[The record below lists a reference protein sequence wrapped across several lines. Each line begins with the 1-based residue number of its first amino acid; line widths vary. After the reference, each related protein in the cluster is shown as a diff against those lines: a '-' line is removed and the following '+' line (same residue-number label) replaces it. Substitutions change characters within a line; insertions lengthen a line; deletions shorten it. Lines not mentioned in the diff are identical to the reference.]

1 MKIEDI
7 TDFLPKYPNISNYS
21 EDFLNPYDE
30 NFNLSIFKKKEFY
43 DNKLNAYED
52 LPKKGELLKSQKTIA
67 NFFSS
72 HTPYDRM
79 LLIWEMGVG
88 KTCAAVGAIEQIRKE
103 KSTLTGAI
111 ILVRGKGLIDNF
123 KDELVKK
130 CTDGVYIPKGF
141 KNLSEGQKVAR
152 INKLVAEYYT
162 FYKFFEM
169 GKTITYMTDE
179 QIIEEF
185 SNKIIIIDEVHN
197 IRLKEIIK
205 HKQKKGEET
214 IPKETIYVYKQI
226 HRMLHLVKNCKI
238 LIMSGTPIKD
248 KIPEFANIMNL
259 ILPIDEQLPTKQK
272 FLNDYF
278 NFDEELPELERT
290 YIIKKNKVKYL
301 KSLLKGK
308 VSYLKAISSTVKKE
322 FIGDKNVGGLKHFI
336 VYKNFMN
343 SNKIKFGDT
352 LTSQSDIYKTTFE
365 QDKKIDKKIETDN
378 IYLDSRQASLF
389 VFPDGTYGNKGFNK
403 WITKNK
409 NIKLASGKRKGGE
422 YYSYSLNPEL
432 KKLIL
437 EPDDDE
443 NFTKSLLNL
452 KKYSTKYASV
462 IKNIL
467 KASKEKKSSFV
478 YCSLVEGSGAMLF
491 SFLLELFGFSKAS
504 SGVNTKAKRYAFF
517 TSDTGDADIKKIRD
531 RFNNP
536 DNLYG
541 EYINVIIGSKLISEG
556 YSFKNIQEEHIL
568 TPHWNYAET
577 AQAIARG
584 YRFGSHKDLI
594 DNQVKLLAL
603 KNGINPEKYVSK
615 NKQIDFKLLSE
626 AINTKLGKA
635 VNSPLDIVKPVLKIY
650 QYVSIPT
657 KKRADGK
664 SETQTNLSIDI
675 LMYKRSEIKDFNI
688 KHIERLIK
696 ESAFDCALNYD
707 RNFREGYDNQVEC
720 DYTDCEYTCDGIP
733 SNLYKES
740 KDEYDEEQNKL
751 EEQENYSSE
760 EEGEEEDEVDEDETD
775 DETEEDE
782 TDEDET
788 DDETDKDETDDETE
802 EETEE
807 DELTFKKN
815 DYVLFTGYN
824 KRSLDAFGKD
834 ILIGEIMYDKPDNV
848 GRYIVKI
855 KDIEQG
861 YDDKL
866 AFEPNDLVKLTKEQ
880 YNNPKLIPKNFLDKI
895 EENRTKMSYDSM
907 PELGD
912 IDSGENN
919 INLDYSTYQL
929 YYNNLDIKNIIT
941 SLSDLFKHNFELE
954 LNSLLNSFKN
964 YTSFEVVTTLRDIIN
979 NNIIIHDKYN
989 FPRYLRENN
998 NIYFLVDNITV
1009 EGSYLLKFYT
1019 ENPILNVDEPFD
1031 KILDDTFANI
1041 IPKII
1046 VKIFETDEPD
1056 KIKKILSKLPTN
1068 VIELIIEN
1076 SILSKLK
1083 DIQKNK
1089 IQRDVILNFYKTY
1102 YKKYKKEDEELFWIC
1117 TYSYYDTNILRCL
1130 KDINEGWVNCTEND
1144 IAFYNKQKEEEEDI
1158 IKKGTT
1164 NPYGY
1169 YGKFNGDN
1177 FCISEVDEEALKEY
1191 EKTGDARLLKTGGR
1205 CNQGKFQKGNLWNLI
1220 INIFNLP
1227 LPSDTRKDIPNNLQ
1241 YWKEINDLNSKKKI
1255 DYIKNSKYFTEVLA
1269 DKDIDNKDEDEIN
1282 RLYYWIR
1289 QSGDVKC
1296 KMLREFLEEKNLL
1309 FKDPNCGVQTKTK
1322 TTKKTDKDVEKEK
1335 KVKKSKSVK

>member
-1 MKIEDI
+1 M
-7 TDFLPKYPNISNYS
+7 
-21 EDFLNPYDE
+21 
-30 NFNLSIFKKKEFY
+30 
-43 DNKLNAYED
+43 
-52 LPKKGELLKSQKTIA
+52 
-67 NFFSS
+67 
-72 HTPYDRM
+72 
-79 LLIWEMGVG
+79 
-88 KTCAAVGAIEQIRKE
+88 
-103 KSTLTGAI
+103 
-111 ILVRGKGLIDNF
+111 
-123 KDELVKK
+123 
-130 CTDGVYIPKGF
+130 
-141 KNLSEGQKVAR
+141 
-152 INKLVAEYYT
+152 
-162 FYKFFEM
+162 
-169 GKTITYMTDE
+169 
-179 QIIEEF
+179 
-185 SNKIIIIDEVHN
+185 
-197 IRLKEIIK
+197 
-205 HKQKKGEET
+205 
-214 IPKETIYVYKQI
+214 
-226 HRMLHLVKNCKI
+226 
-238 LIMSGTPIKD
+238 
-248 KIPEFANIMNL
+248 
-259 ILPIDEQLPTKQK
+259 
-272 FLNDYF
+272 
-278 NFDEELPELERT
+278 
-290 YIIKKNKVKYL
+290 
-301 KSLLKGK
+301 
-308 VSYLKAISSTVKKE
+308 
-322 FIGDKNVGGLKHFI
+322 
-336 VYKNFMN
+336 
-343 SNKIKFGDT
+343 
-352 LTSQSDIYKTTFE
+352 
-365 QDKKIDKKIETDN
+365 
-378 IYLDSRQASLF
+378 
-389 VFPDGTYGNKGFNK
+389 
-403 WITKNK
+403 
-409 NIKLASGKRKGGE
+409 
-422 YYSYSLNPEL
+422 
-432 KKLIL
+432 
-437 EPDDDE
+437 
-443 NFTKSLLNL
+443 
-452 KKYSTKYASV
+452 
-462 IKNIL
+462 
-467 KASKEKKSSFV
+467 
-478 YCSLVEGSGAMLF
+478 
-491 SFLLELFGFSKAS
+491 
-504 SGVNTKAKRYAFF
+504 
-517 TSDTGDADIKKIRD
+517 
-531 RFNNP
+531 
-536 DNLYG
+536 
-541 EYINVIIGSKLISEG
+541 
-556 YSFKNIQEEHIL
+556 
-568 TPHWNYAET
+568 
-577 AQAIARG
+577 
-584 YRFGSHKDLI
+584 
-594 DNQVKLLAL
+594 AL